1 MSADEQL
8 TLLEA
13 LNDPTIVQE
22 SNKRNMKK
30 ESMITRVKNSFKRHT
45 LWWIIGIIVIAIVI
59 GLVIWGIVAL
69 VKHSKTEH
77 FESFDPQSTDSHKGL
92 NIKPE
97 TSYLKSYISSALAI
111 N

>member
-13 LNDPTIVQE
+13 VNDPTIVQE

-30 ESMITRVKNSFKRHT
+30 ESMVTHIKNSFKRHT
-45 LWWIIGIIVIAIVI
+45 LWWIIGIVAIVIVI

-69 VKHSKTEH
+69 VKHTKTES
-77 FESFDPQSTDSHKGL
+77 FEPFDPPSTDSHKGL
-92 NIKPE
+92 NINPE